1 MASEI
6 KLQALKENV
15 DTVEVNAVR
24 VAPGDV
30 VAKDQPLLE
39 VQADKAALDVP
50 SPVAGRV
57 TQVLVKPGDQV
68 KIGQTYCVIEG
79 NGEAAAPAA
88 PAKEKEKEKG
98 KDSAPARTAEHV
110 IARTE
115 EETKEPT
122 AAERRGIEKALP
134 PEPRPAAQAPAAP
147 KPPAFERR
155 APGPNERVAPA
166 GPATRRL
173 ARELGVDLRQ
183 VRGSGRQ
190 GRVVEED
197 VKEYV
202 RQLAS
207 GPPLALPAAGGAG
220 AAPPLPDFSEWG
232 PVDAQPLG
240 AVRKATARQ
249 MALAWSLVP
258 HVTQHDLADVT
269 DLDAFRKQQDGKGP
283 KLTVTAFVLKAAA
296 ILLRELP
303 HFNSSLDLANNRLVL
318 KRYYHVG
325 VAVDTEGGLL
335 VPVIRDVDKKS
346 IHQLAAE
353 LSATAERARQRK
365 LEAAEL
371 RGGTFTITNL
381 GGIGG
386 TAFTPI
392 VNYPE
397 VAILGLSRSRLEPVV
412 HGGAVVPRLMLPLSL
427 SYDHRV
433 IDGAAAA
440 RFTRRLAEML
450 ENPLLM
456 LLQA

>member
-1 MASEI
+1 MMASEI

-30 VAKDQPLLE
+30 VAKDQTLLE

-57 TQVLVKPGDQV
+57 TRVLVKPGDQV

-79 NGEAAAPAA
+79 GNGQAAAPAA
-88 PAKEKEKEKG
+88 PAAKADG
-98 KDSAPARTAEHV
+98 PARTAEQV
-110 IARTE
+110 SGRVL

-122 AAERRGIEKALP
+122 AAERRGVEKALP
-134 PEPRPAAQAPAAP
+134 PQPAAA
-147 KPPAFERR
+147 KPPAFERH
-155 APGPNERVAPA
+155 APGPNERVVPA

-173 ARELGVDLRQ
+173 ARELGIDLRQ
-183 VRGSGRQ
+183 VRGTGRQ

-207 GPPLALPAAGGAG
+207 GPPPVALPAAGGA
-220 AAPPLPDFSEWG
+220 AQAPPLPDFSQWG
-232 PVDAQPLG
+232 PVDPQPLG

-249 MALAWSLVP
+249 MALAWGLVP

-296 ILLRELP
+296 ILLREFP
-303 HFNSSLDLANNRLVL
+303 PFNSSLDLANGRLVL

-346 IHQLAAE
+346 IHELAAE
-353 LSATAERARQRK
+353 LTATAERARQRK
-365 LEAAEL
+365 LDAAEL

-386 TAFTPI
+386 TSFTPI

-412 HGGAVVPRLMLPLSL
+412 RGGQVVPRLMLPLSL